1 MKNNRCGPPRRSGNP
16 LRVFLSR
23 GDPPI
28 IGIIGG
34 GPPRRILARGD
45 PPNVRNL
52 IFIAEIK
59 FMKYKMLS
67 NRNFSKWELYAL
79 MY

>member
-1 MKNNRCGPPRRSGNP
+1 MKNNRCGPLKRSGNP

-28 IGIIGG
+28 IPVIGG

-45 PPNVRNL
+45 PPNVWSL
-52 IFIAEIK
+52 IFIIEIK
-59 FMKYKMLS
+59 FLKYRNYIIELFRNGSCML
-67 NRNFSKWELYAL
+67 
-79 MY
+79 